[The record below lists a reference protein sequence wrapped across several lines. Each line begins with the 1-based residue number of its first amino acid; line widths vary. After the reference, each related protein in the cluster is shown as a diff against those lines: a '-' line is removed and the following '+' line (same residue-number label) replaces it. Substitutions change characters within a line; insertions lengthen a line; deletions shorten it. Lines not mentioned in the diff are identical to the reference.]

1 MLKRPFLWLITLVL
15 CAIPLSVGAAKSY
28 SAARFDVD
36 WNLMEDGSLEAI
48 ETVVFRFQG
57 GPFTYVY
64 RELPTDYSDGIW
76 GIEAD
81 LDGQPMSEGSQVG
94 QVEID
99 WDNPIRVTWHFAP
112 TSDSTHTFQLKYRIA
127 HMIRSEATADLFW
140 WNALP
145 AEYEYTIESATVRLT
160 YPAGIQPIG
169 PPEVRRGVAQ
179 VAQEAG
185 QVIWSARD
193 IKPNTPLTVALP
205 FPKQSLVAAP
215 PDWQAREESA
225 KRSMPG
231 FLAGAGALLLGGIGA
246 LWALWAR
253 GRRPETALGP
263 ATLPSSILPDRSAP
277 AVAGTLVAASAKP
290 GPAQALGAVFSLAQR
305 GVLFIEESPEKH
317 WYRPHEFTIR
327 LVDPAPRD
335 LRLHE
340 GELLDLLFTTKSG
353 RMDAV
358 RLSEV
363 GTRLTSKLGRFSQ
376 RLAEE
381 LRAGGLIDGERQATA
396 NRFTIAG
403 VVMLLMMIPL
413 GALAVVLMSRAGGWP
428 FLLVAVAFLLGISA
442 FILAGAYSPL
452 TDEGERQAARW
463 RGFEK
468 YLKSVTKGQEPAWDL
483 RLFDEYLPYAAAFGL
498 AEGWAKAFQKRGGA
512 EIPAWF
518 RTLAGTQDGGV
529 AAFVAMTSAAHSAG
543 ASGTGGAGGG
553 GAGGGGG
560 SGAG

>member
-1 MLKRPFLWLITLVL
+1 MIKRPFLWLIALLL
-15 CAIPLSVGAAKSY
+15 CAMPLSAGAAKSY
-28 SAARFDVD
+28 SAERFDVD
-36 WNLMEDGSLEAI
+36 WNLMEDGSLEVT

-64 RELPTDYSDGIW
+64 RELPTGYSDGIW

-81 LDGQPMSEGSQVG
+81 LDGQPMPEGSQVG
-94 QVEID
+94 QVEIE
-99 WDNPIRVTWHFAP
+99 WDSPIKVTWHFAP
-112 TSDSTHTFQLKYRIA
+112 TSDSAHTFRLKYRVA
-127 HMIRSEATADLFW
+127 GMIRSEANADLFW

-145 AEYEYTIESATVRLT
+145 TEYEYTIESATVRLT
-160 YPAGIQPIG
+160 YPSGVQPIG
-169 PPEVRRGVAQ
+169 PPEVRRGAAQ

-205 FPKQSLVAAP
+205 FPRQSLVAAP

-225 KRSMPG
+225 KKAMPG
-231 FLAGAGALLLGGIGA
+231 FLAGAGVLLLGGIGV

-263 ATLPSSILPDRSAP
+263 EPLPSSILPDRSAP
-277 AVAGTLVAASAKP
+277 AVAGTLAAAGTKP
-290 GPAQALGAVFSLAQR
+290 GPAQALGAIFSLAQR
-305 GVLFIEESPEKH
+305 GVLVIEESPEKR

-335 LRLHE
+335 LRPHE
-340 GELLDLLFTTKSG
+340 RELLDILFATRSG
-353 RMDAV
+353 RTGAV
-358 RLSEV
+358 KLSEV
-363 GTRLTSKLGRFSQ
+363 GTRLTSKLSRFSQ
-376 RLAEE
+376 LLTEE
-381 LRAGGLIDGERQATA
+381 LRAGSLIDEERQATA
-396 NRFTIAG
+396 KRFTVLG
-403 VVMLLMMIPL
+403 VVLLLMMIPL

-428 FLLVAVAFLLGISA
+428 FLLVAAAFVLGIAA

-452 TDEGERQAARW
+452 SDEGARQAARW

-468 YLKSVTKGQEPAWDL
+468 YLKDVTRGREPAWDL
-483 RLFDEYLPYAAAFGL
+483 RLFDEYLPYAATFGL
-498 AEGWAKAFQKRGGA
+498 AESWAKAFQKRGGA

-518 RTLAGTQDGGV
+518 RTLAGAQDGGV